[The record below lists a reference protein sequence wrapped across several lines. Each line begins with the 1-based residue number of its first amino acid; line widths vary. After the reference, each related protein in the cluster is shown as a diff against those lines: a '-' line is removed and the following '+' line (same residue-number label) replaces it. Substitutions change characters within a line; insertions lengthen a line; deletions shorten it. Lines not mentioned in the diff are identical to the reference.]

1 MAESAKKRAAHL
13 NADILV
19 RKGEARPTTPA
30 SEPHPPQ
37 DAAPPLPKGGKNSIA
52 LTVRLDLERYQRLV
66 AYGARFAPR
75 RSNQDILV
83 AALDAYLDQVEES

>member
-1 MAESAKKRAAHL
+1 MAESSKKSAAHL
-13 NADILV
+13 DAERLM
-19 RKGEARPTTPA
+19 RKGEAKPITSA
-30 SEPHPPQ
+30 SEPNPPQ

-83 AALDAYLDQVEES
+83 AALDVYLDQVEEQ

>member
-1 MAESAKKRAAHL
+1 MAESSKKSAAHL
-13 NADILV
+13 DAELLV
-19 RKGEARPTTPA
+19 RKGEAKPITSA
-30 SEPHPPQ
+30 SEPNPPQ

-52 LTVRLDLERYQRLV
+52 LTVRLDLERYHRLV

-83 AALDAYLDQVEES
+83 AALDAYLDQVEEQ

>member
-13 NADILV
+13 NAELLV
-19 RKGEARPTTPA
+19 RKGEAKPTPSG
-30 SEPHPPQ
+30 SEANAPQ

-83 AALDAYLDQVEES
+83 AALDAYLDQIEES